1 MSGSKRKT
9 IQEIG
14 EPVDCVEDP
23 QNTWFL
29 DYYSLNGGRLPR
41 IHFFSVKS
49 SKSDFVD
56 RGMVQNIGEDMN
68 DSGKACIGIEV
79 SKGKKWLLH
88 PANYAFSKMNMQTEF
103 QCYLG
108 DGILNWINQMKSLLA
123 T

>member
-56 RGMVQNIGEDMN
+56 RGV
-68 DSGKACIGIEV
+68 V
-79 SKGKKWLLH
+79 
-88 PANYAFSKMNMQTEF
+88 
-103 QCYLG
+103 
-108 DGILNWINQMKSLLA
+108 
-123 T
+123 